1 MKTFLMSVLC
11 LPIPLWICH
20 YYAGIKPYGLWVGVP
35 LALMVYAGYWMFGSV
50 IIDRS
55 RSRKDP

>member
-11 LPIPLWICH
+11 LPIPLWICS
-20 YYAGIKPYGLWVGVP
+20 YSASKPYGLWLGVP
-35 LALMVYAGYWMFGSV
+35 LALMIYAGYWMFGSV

-55 RSRKDP
+55 RSRKGP